1 VEEVFLVAALR
12 SPFGRLQGSL
22 SNVRI
27 DDLLM
32 QIVVELMRRQP
43 EAAQFEDA
51 FFYAGCANQAGED
64 NRNFA
69 RQVVLLSG
77 LPDTTLGTTF
87 NALCNSG
94 IEALLAGI
102 RAIQTGATG
111 LAWVAAAEN
120 MSRSPYILHRQT
132 GEQVDSLLGWRY
144 VNANM
149 PSRHTF
155 SMVELAEM
163 AAQKAG
169 ISRQAQDEYAQNSR
183 LRYAAALDS
192 DYFAAEILPIATA
205 NEKYFSIDEQ
215 HRLFNAE
222 ALARMPSLSKLGKS
236 ITLGNSARA
245 GDGAV
250 ALLLVSGSTLD
261 KLHLRPRARLVA
273 ATQATLSPDSMNA
286 AAAAA
291 TRRLLSK
298 TNANINHFDC
308 IELSESFALQPLTF
322 FAQFPELNPAVCNRA
337 GGSISI
343 GNPTSAGNLR
353 LITALLSH
361 FEHFPNYRQG
371 LVATC
376 SGLGLGAALHWES
389 EL

>member
-1 VEEVFLVAALR
+1 MEQVFLVAALR

-22 SNVRI
+22 SGLRVDN
-27 DDLLM
+27 LLM
-32 QIVVELMRRQP
+32 QIIAELMQRLP
-43 EAAQFEDA
+43 AAAQYEDA

-69 RQVVLLSG
+69 RQVALLSG

-94 IEALLAGI
+94 IEALLAAI

-132 GEQVDSLLGWRY
+132 GEQVDSLIGWRY
-144 VNANM
+144 VNADM
-149 PSRHTF
+149 PSAHTF

-163 AAQKAG
+163 AAQKLG
-169 ISRQAQDEYAQNSR
+169 IDRQAQDEYAQNSR

-192 DYFAAEILPIATA
+192 DYFAAEILPISAGDKIIST
-205 NEKYFSIDEQ
+205 DEQ
-215 HRLFNAE
+215 HRLFAND
-222 ALARMPSLSKLGKS
+222 ALSRFPALSKLGNS

-250 ALLLVSGSTLD
+250 ALLLANYTTLQ
-261 KLHLRPRARLVA
+261 KLALRPRARLVSA
-273 ATQATLSPDSMNA
+273 AQATLAPAQMNA

-291 TRRLLSK
+291 TRRLLAQTK
-298 TNANINHFDC
+298 TKINLFDC
-308 IELSESFALQPLTF
+308 VELSESFALQPLSF
-322 FAQFPELNPAVCNRA
+322 LADFEELNPAICNRA

-353 LITALLSH
+353 LVAALLSH
-361 FEHFPNYRQG
+361 FEHYPNYRQG